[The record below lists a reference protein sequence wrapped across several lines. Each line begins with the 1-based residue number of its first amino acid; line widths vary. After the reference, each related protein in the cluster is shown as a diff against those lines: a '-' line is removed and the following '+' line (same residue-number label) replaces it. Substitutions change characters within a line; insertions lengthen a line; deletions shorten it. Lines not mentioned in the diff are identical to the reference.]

1 MRISFLEPA
10 RLELDDAVN
19 YYNCEEAGLG
29 EAFLSEFLKTLDR
42 IGKFPDAWQ
51 PLSQRTRRCQMRRFP
66 FGVIYQKRAE
76 ELLIVAV
83 AHLHRSPE
91 YWKDR
96 PGDR

>member
-19 YYNCEEAGLG
+19 YYNYEEAGLG
-29 EAFLSEFLKTLDR
+29 EEFLSEFLRTLDR
-42 IGKFPDAWQ
+42 IGRFPDAWQ
-51 PLSQRTRRCQMRRFP
+51 PLSQRTRRCQTRRFP
-66 FGVIYQKRAE
+66 FGVIYQKRE
-76 ELLIVAV
+76 EGILIVAV

-96 PGDR
+96 LGDR